1 MTVTLTQTIL
11 APAASLQLPPAV
23 AAKQTPQTFLL
34 YALKHPAF
42 TPEDRVLITDL
53 LKDITPENA
62 IVTLTLFH
70 SDVLEPAILRTE
82 NPELLT
88 LEDTFKEVLQE
99 LIPKTDI
106 DSFLEEQ
113 CRLNDYEQS
122 LLRTVEKME
131 TLFQAKLLEICQLAD
146 TICDSIDQ
154 SHEAQKARQLKLV
167 DLIGRIN
174 KDFND
179 RSNGQND
186 KINKLADQLAALS
199 KELQQI
205 SQGALTNNENFKE
218 NLRKCRELCG
228 KIKR

>member
-1 MTVTLTQTIL
+1 MTVTLTLSPTPSVL
-11 APAASLQLPPAV
+11 LRPA
-23 AAKQTPQTFLL
+23 AAKQTPQAFLQE
-34 YALKHPAF
+34 ALKHPLF
-42 TPEDRVLITDL
+42 TTEDRVLIMDL

-62 IVTLTLFH
+62 IITLTLFH

-82 NPELLT
+82 SPELLA
-88 LEDTFKEVLQE
+88 LEDAFKEVLQG
-99 LIPKTDI
+99 LMPGIDI

-113 CRLNDYEQS
+113 VRLNDYEQS

-131 TLFQAKLLEICQLAD
+131 VLFQTKLLEICQLAD

-154 SHEAQKARQLKLV
+154 SHEAQKTRQLKLIG
-167 DLIGRIN
+167 LIGRIN
-174 KDFND
+174 NDFND